1 MENRAYRN
9 YEDRYISAFTV
20 FAKAADNTLWAN
32 ADFTKGLD
40 LDEFASAYK
49 SGDLLI
55 NNDGALLKAVAFTDG
70 TVSTIGESGLVDWT
84 ITEALKATGVA
95 VEAQATTMYGYS
107 VSDLQGADVA
117 IADGAIT
124 GTLKYIDSG
133 SLADFWGPGYFL
145 ALKFTVSDLATSVKV
160 GLNPSV
166 SSGLVEIIDDPDKNG
181 AFKISNKELQK
192 VIVITTDGETIFKEY
207 FDLSGLTLEEPAVEE
222 TVENNEEPQ
231 AEVPSQEPVSEPN
244 LEISGNDD
252 NNSETTEPTL

>member
-9 YEDRYISAFTV
+9 YKDRDVSAFTV
-20 FAKAADNTLWAN
+20 FAKATDNTLWAN

-55 NNDGALLKAVAFTDG
+55 NNNGALLKAVAFADG
-70 TVSTIGESGLVDWT
+70 TVSTIGKSGLVDWT
-84 ITEALKATGVA
+84 VTEALKATDVA
-95 VEAQATTMYGYS
+95 AEAQATTMYGYS

-117 IADGAIT
+117 VADGAIT

-160 GLNPSV
+160 GLDPSV

-181 AFKISNKELQK
+181 AFKISNKNLQK
-192 VIVITTDGETIFKEY
+192 AVVITTDGETKFTEY

-244 LEISGNDD
+244 LDLGGNND
-252 NNSETTEPTL
+252 NNSETTEPAL

>member
-9 YEDRYISAFTV
+9 YEDRDVSAFTV

-32 ADFTKGLD
+32 ASFTKGLD

-70 TVSTIGESGLVDWT
+70 TVSTIGENGLVDWT
-84 ITEALKATGVA
+84 VTEALKATGVA
-95 VEAQATTMYGYS
+95 AEAQATTMYGYS
-107 VSDLQGADVA
+107 VSDLQDADVTV
-117 IADGAIT
+117 ADGAIT

-160 GLNPSV
+160 GLDPSV
-166 SSGLVEIIDDPDKNG
+166 SSGLAEIIDDPDKNG
-181 AFKISNKELQK
+181 AFKISNKNLQK
-192 VIVITTDGETIFKEY
+192 VIIITTDGETKFTEY
-207 FDLSGLTLEEPAVEE
+207 FDLSGLTLEEPE
-222 TVENNEEPQ
+222 TVEEAEPQ
-231 AEVPSQEPVSEPN
+231 AEVLSTQTTEEPN
-244 LEISGNDD
+244 LDLGGNDD
-252 NNSETTEPTL
+252 NNNETTEPTL